1 MSYRVWKLAIS
12 GIACGAAS
20 LVSPQMVSAQ
30 VQSAADTCVSVN
42 QNLSL
47 GAKLPRTAEILKSGK
62 PLKIVAIGSS
72 STVGL
77 YMSDPAKTYQGVMK
91 TELTRLIPGAQ
102 MSIVSSGRNGD
113 TIPGNIARFEP
124 DVFAYH
130 PDLVIWQMGGN
141 DFTWL
146 ESGDSLQQKITA
158 GIGMLRA
165 HGAEIVLMDQ
175 QYTPVILATQYAKMQ
190 AAIAAAARQN
200 HVAYLPRFEMMH
212 KTVAAGVPIGALSAW
227 DGLHMSG
234 DGYNCTGRVLAR
246 GIFAATK

>member
-1 MSYRVWKLAIS
+1 MRIPVWKLAVVT
-12 GIACGAAS
+12 ACTAA
-20 LVSPQMVSAQ
+20 VPFAPQTTNAQ
-30 VQSAADTCVSVN
+30 GTSAADTCVSVN

-47 GAKLPRTAEILKSGK
+47 GAKLPRTAAILKSGK
-62 PLKIVAIGSS
+62 PLKVVAIGSS

-77 YMSDPAKTYQGVMK
+77 WMSDPEKTYQGVMK

-124 DVFAYH
+124 DVFAH
-130 PDLVIWQMGGN
+130 DPDLVIWQMGGN
-141 DFTWL
+141 DFTWM
-146 ESGDSLQQKITA
+146 ESGESLQQKIVS
-158 GIGMLRA
+158 GIEMLKA

-190 AAIAAAARQN
+190 AAIASAARQER
-200 HVAYLPRFEMMH
+200 VAYLPRFEMMH
-212 KTVAAGVPIGALSAW
+212 KTVAAGVPIGSLSAW

-246 GIFAATK
+246 GIFAAMK